1 MAELELRNATASGGW
16 RINPGTDL
24 EKSGHCDRSNVDWLV
39 HALLLLQAE
48 SVQAGQVQSEQSE
61 LLGLAESEQVFKG
74 RKCPQLSCTLPGLAI
89 WALSHLFLP
98 PTRLFKLW
106 DVFQPSEYPTL
117 PFYR

>member
-1 MAELELRNATASGGW
+1 M
-16 RINPGTDL
+16 GTETGAMQTDSCTL
-24 EKSGHCDRSNVDWLV
+24 CFSCKLSI
-39 HALLLLQAE
+39 
-48 SVQAGQVQSEQSE
+48 QAGQVQSKRSE
-61 LLGLAESEQVFKG
+61 LLGFAESEQVFKG
-74 RKCPQLSCTLPGLAI
+74 RKCPQLSCALPGLAI

>member
-1 MAELELRNATASGGW
+1 M
-16 RINPGTDL
+16 
-24 EKSGHCDRSNVDWLV
+24 

-48 SVQAGQVQSEQSE
+48 SVQGGQVQSEQSE

-89 WALSHLFLP
+89 WALFHLFLP

-106 DVFQPSEYPTL
+106 DVFQNIQLSHFTDEKSKAQRREMISKSEPVVTN
-117 PFYR
+117 